1 MFKFIKAWWKEV
13 TMTESERIDAYLA
26 NSEDLVDLERRQREL
41 RSRGFNA

>member
-13 TMTESERIDAYLA
+13 TMTESERVEAYLSQ
-26 NSEDLVDLERRQREL
+26 SEDMVDLERRQREL